1 MYRLLLTFH
10 FTLCACFFATV
21 SHGLPTN
28 ATTRTATEAYVT
40 NRVAQGLAAHTT
52 NATAHAAL
60 FDGKLS
66 TSDATYTVTVARAA
80 SAYGWGDHNTA
91 GYFGAAGGELSEN
104 ATWVLRDLYLYTT
117 YSVSG
122 VALSSPPFGI
132 SATLNYPQDETGT
145 VTFASREWTRSYVS
159 TGAPPASAGVPEVW
173 TNMTWGA
180 TGTNATYRMSWD
192 VTNGTFKVEEILP

>member
-1 MYRLLLTFH
+1 MYRLLIAL
-10 FTLCACFFATV
+10 LLFATV

-28 ATTRTATEAYVT
+28 ATTRTATEGYVT

-60 FDGKLS
+60 FAGKVG
-66 TSDATYTVTVARAA
+66 TADDTYTATVSRAA
-80 SAYGWGDHNTA
+80 SAYGWGDHSAA

-122 VALSSPPFGI
+122 VTLSSPPFGI
-132 SATLNYPQDETGT
+132 SVTLNFPQDETGT

-159 TGAPPASAGVPEVW
+159 TGSPPASAGVPEVW

-180 TGTNATYRMSWD
+180 TGTNATYRTSWD